1 MILNLRAAGTSL
13 VLDCRG
19 DRLPRVVHWGAD
31 LGDLTPEELDA
42 LARATAP
49 TIGPSTLDAPT
60 ELSVLP
66 EQTAGWLA
74 TPGITGHRAG
84 TGFSTAFRV
93 VDVVVEHD
101 VLTQDRGEAPL
112 AARVVVDADDDAAG
126 LALRWELE
134 LAADGLVR
142 TRATLVNIADASTPH
157 ASDPFVLQTL
167 DLQLPVPREAT
178 EILDF
183 AGRHL
188 KERTPQRLP
197 VVVGAHLRE
206 SRKARGLD
214 ATLLMLAGTPGFGN
228 THGQVW
234 GAHVAWSGNTRG
246 FVELASSGQTVIGG
260 GELLL
265 AGEIRLA
272 PGTGYTSPWLM
283 ASWGRGLNEVSARFH
298 RYLRSRVTHP
308 RTERKALINVWE
320 AVYFDHRIERLTE
333 LADAA
338 AAAGLERY
346 VLDDGWFRHR
356 RTDNAGLGDWYVDEE
371 VWPDGLW
378 PIVNHVRELGLEFGL
393 WFEPEMVN
401 EDSDI
406 AREHPEWIL
415 RTPHRMPTP
424 ARDQQVLDL
433 TNPDA
438 WRYLYDRIDAILT
451 EYPIGYV
458 KWDFNRD
465 VVDAGRQAAPGRPD
479 SVVGTA
485 GVHEQTHATYRLFEA
500 LREAH
505 PDVEFE
511 SCSSGGGRADLGILS
526 LTDRIWTSDC
536 IDPLERQTI
545 EAGTGLLVPPELLG
559 SHIASPHS
567 HTTGRRHDLSFRAA
581 TAMLGHL
588 GVEWDLTAASESDR
602 AELAQWIALYRS
614 LRPLLHSGDVVRGDV
629 ADPAMLLRGVVA
641 RDQSEAVFALVQ
653 VATSLTIPS
662 AMLRLPGLDPDR
674 SYRVQPLAPADRTW
688 VERWNPSWWG
698 DVMLPGR
705 VLGEVGLLAPAQWPE
720 HTVLLRLTAV

>member
-1 MILNLRAAGTSL
+1 
-13 VLDCRG
+13 
-19 DRLPRVVHWGAD
+19 
-31 LGDLTPEELDA
+31 
-42 LARATAP
+42 
-49 TIGPSTLDAPT
+49 
-60 ELSVLP
+60 
-66 EQTAGWLA
+66 
-74 TPGITGHRAG
+74 
-84 TGFSTAFRV
+84 
-93 VDVVVEHD
+93 
-101 VLTQDRGEAPL
+101 
-112 AARVVVDADDDAAG
+112 
-126 LALRWELE
+126 
-134 LAADGLVR
+134 
-142 TRATLVNIADASTPH
+142 
-157 ASDPFVLQTL
+157 
-167 DLQLPVPREAT
+167 
-178 EILDF
+178 
-183 AGRHL
+183 
-188 KERTPQRLP
+188 
-197 VVVGAHLRE
+197 
-206 SRKARGLD
+206 
-214 ATLLMLAGTPGFGN
+214 
-228 THGQVW
+228 
-234 GAHVAWSGNTRG
+234 
-246 FVELASSGQTVIGG
+246 
-260 GELLL
+260 
-265 AGEIRLA
+265 
-272 PGTGYTSPWLM
+272 
-283 ASWGRGLNEVSARFH
+283 
-298 RYLRSRVTHP
+298 
-308 RTERKALINVWE
+308 
-320 AVYFDHRIERLTE
+320 
-333 LADAA
+333 
-338 AAAGLERY
+338 
-346 VLDDGWFRHR
+346 
-356 RTDNAGLGDWYVDEE
+356 
-371 VWPDGLW
+371 
-378 PIVNHVRELGLEFGL
+378 
-393 WFEPEMVN
+393 MVN

-500 LREAH
+500 LRAAH

-545 EAGTGLLVPPELLG
+545 EAGTGLLVPPE
-559 SHIASPHS
+559 ASSARTSPRRTRTRPVDG
-567 HTTGRRHDLSFRAA
+567 TTCPSAPRPRCSGTSGWSGTSPLPPSP
-581 TAMLGHL
+581 TAP
-588 GVEWDLTAASESDR
+588 
-602 AELAQWIALYRS
+602 LAQWIALYREA
-614 LRPLLHSGDVVRGDV
+614 RPLLHSGDLVRGDV